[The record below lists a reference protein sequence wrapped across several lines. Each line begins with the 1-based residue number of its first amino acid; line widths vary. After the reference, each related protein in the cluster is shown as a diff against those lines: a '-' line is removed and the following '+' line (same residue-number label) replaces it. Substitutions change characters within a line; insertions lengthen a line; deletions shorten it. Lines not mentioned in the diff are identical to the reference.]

1 MNGVITNDAVFSRFT
16 FALLEDSGYVYDG
29 QYLLSIGRELH

>member
-16 FALLEDSGYVYDG
+16 FALLEDSGYVYIMA
-29 QYLLSIGRELH
+29 SIY